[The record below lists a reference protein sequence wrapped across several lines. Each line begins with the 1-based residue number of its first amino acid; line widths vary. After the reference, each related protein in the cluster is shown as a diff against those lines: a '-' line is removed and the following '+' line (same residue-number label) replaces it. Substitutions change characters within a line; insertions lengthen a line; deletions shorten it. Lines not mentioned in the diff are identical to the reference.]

1 MPVSAPPVSPPTHFY
16 VPDGSIFTIA
26 DEIADLMVAIGYQV
40 DEPERLAC
48 RALFA
53 QRKDGL
59 WAGLD
64 SGIVAPRQNLKTA
77 TMIAGALHDTFV
89 QGIERVI
96 WTAHEFKTSTDAF
109 NDFQAIIEGHDWLAS
124 EVLAVRTSNGKEGFD
139 LRNGARLDVM
149 ARTGKSGRGM
159 GTPRLYLDEGLYLQ
173 GKMLGAIVPTVS
185 ARPNPHIV
193 IGSSPGLQSSGPLR
207 EMRTRGRSGSD
218 PWLGWIEWS
227 QDQQPCADDKCVH
240 QPGTAGCWL
249 DDEDAAQRVNPAL
262 GRRITME
269 YVRQERLIL
278 ADAPVEYLRERLGV
292 WEDPPEGGTTAVYPL
307 EEWAAGRDEMSS
319 VGAAGFLA
327 FGVDVSW
334 DRSTAYVAVAG
345 ERDDGLIHAQLIHS
359 CNPSDVVEYLTD
371 RCKRFNPVGVALQV
385 NGAPVS
391 SMLDEFQKAL
401 VDDGT
406 PVVELGGQDM
416 ARAYGVTFDAIK
428 SGRVRHMGQP
438 GLDYPI
444 RQAVSRF
451 VVDGF
456 ALDRKKSPVDIAGL
470 VAMTNAVYLLS
481 ISEQTSDPG
490 VWFV

>member
-1 MPVSAPPVSPPTHFY
+1 MSVSAPPGSLPTHFY
-16 VPDGSIFTIA
+16 VPEGARFTIA
-26 DEIADLMVAIGYQV
+26 DEIADLMEAVGYQV
-40 DEPERLAC
+40 DEPERMVC
-48 RALFA
+48 RALYP
-53 QRKDGL
+53 QRADGN
-59 WAGLD
+59 WIGLD
-64 SGIVAPRQNLKTA
+64 SGVVAPRQNLKTA

-109 NDFQAIIEGHDWLAS
+109 TDFQSIIEGHDWLSA

-218 PWLGWIEWS
+218 PWLGWVEWS
-227 QDQQPCADDKCVH
+227 QDQGACADEKCSH
-240 QPGTAGCWL
+240 YPGTAGCWL
-249 DDEDAAQRVNPAL
+249 DDEDAVARVNPAL
-262 GRRITME
+262 GRRITMD

-278 ADAPVEYLRERLGV
+278 ADAPVEYLRERMGV
-292 WEDPPEGGTTAVYPL
+292 WEDPPEGGGSTVYPL
-307 EEWAAGRDEMSS
+307 EEWAQCRDELSA
-319 VGAAGFLA
+319 VGPVGHLA
-327 FGVDVSW
+327 FGIDVSW

-345 ERDDGLIHAQLIHS
+345 LRDDDLTHVQLIHS
-359 CNPSDVVEYLTD
+359 CNPTDLVDYLAD
-371 RCKRFNPVGVALQV
+371 RCARFGPVGVAMQST
-385 NGAPVS
+385 GAPVS
-391 SMLDEFQKAL
+391 SMLDELHKAL
-401 VDDGT
+401 DDLGI
-406 PVVELGGQDM
+406 PILEMGGQEM

-428 SGRVRHMGQP
+428 SAQVRHTGQAS
-438 GLDYPI
+438 LDHPM
-444 RQAVSRF
+444 RLAVSRF

-481 ISEQTSDPG
+481 TSDPGGDPG